1 MWRLFEAGALT
12 RAVLIHIYICK
23 YGMLSMGDS
32 SGVEGLRNELLAPS
46 VLILEEVQIQ
56 ISLLSRKT
64 CD

>member
-1 MWRLFEAGALT
+1 M
-12 RAVLIHIYICK
+12 VLIRGRRFNKVGAYSSK

-32 SGVEGLRNELLAPS
+32 SGVQGLRNELLAPS
-46 VLILEEVQIQ
+46 VLILEEVQIP